1 MLRAAIFLFT
11 LSLVGVFAQTSFGKT
26 MSVTGNLPRD
36 LSQDYFDLEIKVTDI
51 SKTTPATGEDLF
63 KDRIRIWLMDLSSS
77 TSEYV
82 PFEGDPVV
90 TKVPFTVS
98 LTAAINQTPNS
109 GGLTDFTYNVR
120 ISANNIGG
128 LKDTL
133 LAGSKTSTVLQIYY
147 YEEKKPQPEV
157 KTENKTITINT
168 AIVKAAPTN
177 VSSSGTHRAV
187 RIKWS
192 IPTTTTWSDGSSQTP
207 SKVVAVAIDQA
218 ASVSNLPAYLYD
230 STSATDTDAADD
242 ACVYVSD
249 NDTCVQCSD
258 TTKHYLNPTKLATLS
273 ATGVFVATTSA
284 TRGEVAIDG
293 LENGKSYS
301 VFTFFT
307 PGGLERSSCQTA
319 TAVANTTWS
328 EHNGE
333 NDAKLGDPKCFIA
346 TAAYGSPL
354 DRHLKPLRWFRDQVL
369 LQTTPGRAF
378 VEWYYVYGPKAA
390 SVVSAHPALKI
401 LVRSILWLPVAIIS
415 TWMTL
420 TGEANFPVQT
430 ILVAFSLIALASY
443 LLIRRPSGGAA

>member
-1 MLRAAIFLFT
+1 
-11 LSLVGVFAQTSFGKT
+11 
-26 MSVTGNLPRD
+26 
-36 LSQDYFDLEIKVTDI
+36 
-51 SKTTPATGEDLF
+51 
-63 KDRIRIWLMDLSSS
+63 
-77 TSEYV
+77 
-82 PFEGDPVV
+82 
-90 TKVPFTVS
+90 
-98 LTAAINQTPNS
+98 
-109 GGLTDFTYNVR
+109 
-120 ISANNIGG
+120 
-128 LKDTL
+128 
-133 LAGSKTSTVLQIYY
+133 
-147 YEEKKPQPEV
+147 
-157 KTENKTITINT
+157 
-168 AIVKAAPTN
+168 
-177 VSSSGTHRAV
+177 
-187 RIKWS
+187 
-192 IPTTTTWSDGSSQTP
+192 
-207 SKVVAVAIDQA
+207 VVAVAIDQA

-258 TTKHYLNPTKLATLS
+258 TNKHYLNPTKLATLS
-273 ATGVFVATTSA
+273 ASGVFVATTSA

-354 DRHLKPLRWFRDQVL
+354 DRHLKPLRWFRDRVL

-378 VEWYYVYGPKAA
+378 VEWYYEYGPKAA
-390 SVVSAHPALKI
+390 SVVSAHPALKV
-401 LVRSILWLPVAIIS
+401 LVRSILWLPVAIIA

-443 LLIRRPSGGAA
+443 LLIRRPRRGAA